1 MHLNDVYSNL
11 RMIIPRSIFINVFL
25 EVRGRNGQKEEPPQ
39 GWKDI
44 EWDWQR
50 N

>member
-1 MHLNDVYSNL
+1 MFFL
-11 RMIIPRSIFINVFL
+11 RSAA
-25 EVRGRNGQKEEPPQ
+25 GTGQKEEPPQ